1 MQLCTLGTGGPIPDA
16 SRAGP
21 STLVRASGR
30 ELLFDCG
37 RGVLLRAAAVGSGP
51 FSINKVLLTHL
62 HSDHVTDFNDLV
74 TMRWV
79 MSPGPSPLPVV
90 GPVGTAGFVERTI
103 EMLSDDIG
111 YRRAHHDDLTWDPAC
126 DVLEVADGVVEDDG
140 SLRIIAATTD
150 HAPVHPTVAYRIE
163 ADGASIVIGGDSVPC
178 AGLDR
183 LCEGADV
190 YVQTVLR
197 RALVEA
203 VPSTRFRDIL
213 GYHSSIE
220 DAAATARRAGVGTL
234 VLTHMIP
241 APWPGTEHEWADEAA
256 AIFDGEVV
264 VAQDLDIRDV
274 VAA

>member
-1 MQLCTLGTGGPIPDA
+1 
-16 SRAGP
+16 
-21 STLVRASGR
+21 
-30 ELLFDCG
+30 
-37 RGVLLRAAAVGSGP
+37 
-51 FSINKVLLTHL
+51 
-62 HSDHVTDFNDLV
+62 
-74 TMRWV
+74 
-79 MSPGPSPLPVV
+79 
-90 GPVGTAGFVERTI
+90 
-103 EMLSDDIG
+103 MLSDDIG